1 MLKINGKKVGLWDIF
16 KNPVADAVKMPKEVG
31 GVYEM
36 VKAAVKVGG
45 VKVKA
50 AEAMKKVEEGL
61 HTANLA
67 TVDLGKLKK
76 ILKP

>member
-1 MLKINGKKVGLWDIF
+1 MLKINGKKVGIWDLF

-36 VKAAVKVGG
+36 LKAAVKVSG
-45 VKVKA
+45 VKVKV
-50 AEAMKKVEEGL
+50 AEVAQKVEEGL

-67 TVDLGKLKK
+67 TVDLKTLKK
-76 ILKP
+76 VLK